1 MPSPSP
7 KFGSSPASADS
18 LAAAIG
24 ANPGSG
30 LSPYVPGALAE
41 TIPAWAATTATAPVT
56 GDLYIWAVELGAGQS
71 VGHVGFV
78 TSTQA
83 GATLNHSWTALLDQ
97 NYTVLAASADAG
109 SGAIGA
115 STWFSYAMATAYT
128 TTYTG
133 LHYLGVM
140 ISNNSGTQ
148 PTLCGSAAGPLI
160 AMMTGTGHPVAQY
173 GGQSSTSQTTAPAL
187 GTVVTAP
194 TATLAIPYLYC
205 TA

>member
-1 MPSPSP
+1 MPLSP
-7 KFGSSPASADS
+7 KFGTSPASADAV
-18 LAAAIG
+18 AAAIG
-24 ANPGSG
+24 ANPGAG

-41 TIPAWAATTATAPVT
+41 TIPAWAATTATAPTT
-56 GDLYIWAVELGAGQS
+56 GDLFIWAVELGAGQS

-78 TSTQA
+78 TGTTA
-83 GATLNHSWTALLDQ
+83 GATLNHSWTALLDSA
-97 NYTVLAASADAG
+97 YTVLAASADAT
-109 SGAIGA
+109 STAIGA
-115 STWFSYAMATAYT
+115 SAWFSYAMAAAYT

-160 AMMTGTGHPVAQY
+160 AMSTGTGHPAQMY
-173 GGQSSTSQTTAPAL
+173 GGQSSTSQTAAPAL

-194 TATLAIPYLYC
+194 TATIAIPYLYC

>member
-1 MPSPSP
+1 MPSPLP
-7 KFGSSPASADS
+7 KFGTSPASADAV
-18 LAAAIG
+18 AAAIG
-24 ANPGSG
+24 ANPGAG

-41 TIPAWAATTATAPVT
+41 TIPAWAATTATAPAT
-56 GDLYIWAVELGAGQS
+56 GNLYIWAVELGAGQS

-78 TSTQA
+78 TSTTA
-83 GATLNHSWTALLDQ
+83 GATLTHSWTALLDSA
-97 NYTVLAASADAG
+97 YTVLAASADAA

-115 STWFSYAMATAYT
+115 SAWFSYAMATAYT

-140 ISNNSGTQ
+140 IASSATQ

-160 AMMTGTGHPVAQY
+160 AMSTGTGHPAQMY
-173 GGQSSTSQTTAPAL
+173 GGQSSTSQTTAPAA

>member
-1 MPSPSP
+1 MPSPST
-7 KFGSSPASADS
+7 GSSPASADS
-18 LAAAIG
+18 VALAIG
-24 ANPGSG
+24 SNPGAG

-56 GDLYIWAVELGAGQS
+56 GDLYIWAVELGKGQS

-78 TSTQA
+78 TSTTA
-83 GATLNHSWTALLDQ
+83 GASLTHSWTALLDL

-115 STWFSYAMATAYT
+115 SAWFSYAMAAAYT

-140 ISNNSGTQ
+140 IASSATQ

-160 AMMTGTGHPVAQY
+160 AMMTGTGHPVQQY
-173 GGQSSTSQTTAPAL
+173 GGQSSTSQTTPPAV
-187 GTVVTAP
+187 GTIVTAP

-205 TA
+205 TS